1 MLVAR
6 VVDLEAERERMVNSI
21 KEERRNGKE
30 IERDVVIWLEK
41 VNEVIERA
49 KQIQKD
55 PHASNASYLPTVDG
69 VASASTKGGENYETR
84 ESLKGDILKAL
95 ADFNSINIGVY
106 GLGGVD
112 NIWTM
117 LDLKKVG
124 IPFGNEHN
132 GCKLL
137 MTSRDQDVLLQMDVP
152 WDFTFKLE
160 LMSENETWRLFQFMV
175 GDVVKDNDLKDVAI
189 QVAQKCESLPLSN
202 GSAFVEK

>member
-1 MLVAR
+1 MLVAH

-55 PHASNASYLPTVDG
+55 PRASYASYLPTVDG

-106 GLGGVD
+106 GLGGVG
-112 NIWTM
+112 
-117 LDLKKVG
+117 V
-124 IPFGNEHN
+124 
-132 GCKLL
+132 
-137 MTSRDQDVLLQMDVP
+137 R
-152 WDFTFKLE
+152 
-160 LMSENETWRLFQFMV
+160 
-175 GDVVKDNDLKDVAI
+175 
-189 QVAQKCESLPLSN
+189 PL
-202 GSAFVEK
+202 